1 MTANELA
8 KAQQAYS
15 PPTLEEII
23 NQQADRIAELEG
35 EVSHLK
41 HIGWALQRIA
51 ELEKTMG
58 ERLNDLNT
66 RQVEDA
72 RTSLVS
78 TPPYAYAVIEG
89 EDGKENVSLQ
99 FDHPE
104 MCGQKYKQSIP
115 LFTTPQTK
123 PLSDEEIDEC
133 KSKAMEQFYQLVTP
147 QAIDQQML
155 IIDRLFA
162 RTIEERHGIK

>member
-1 MTANELA
+1 MIYSEKVIDQMEVQITEQLLEIDEL
-8 KAQQAYS
+8 K
-15 PPTLEEII
+15 
-23 NQQADRIAELEG
+23 D
-35 EVSHLK
+35 
-41 HIGWALQRIA
+41 RIA

-123 PLSDEEIDEC
+123 RLSDEEIVKIRQATKA
-133 KSKAMEQFYQLVTP
+133 KSTENWADTLV
-147 QAIDQQML
+147 
-155 IIDRLFA
+155 FA
-162 RTIEERHGIK
+162 RAIEERHGIK